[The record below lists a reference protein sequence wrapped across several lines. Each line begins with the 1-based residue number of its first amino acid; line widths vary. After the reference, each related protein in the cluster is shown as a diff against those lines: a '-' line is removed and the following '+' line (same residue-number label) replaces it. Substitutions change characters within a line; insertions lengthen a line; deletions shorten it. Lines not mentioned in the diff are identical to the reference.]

1 MSRLVKCKQVDEG
14 DSERSISSPGQELCP
29 PPPPSPEGSTYIQLL
44 HIDVGQRP
52 HPVSNK
58 NHGRK
63 LLSAV
68 ECGRRLK
75 PVPRIRAE

>member
-1 MSRLVKCKQVDEG
+1 MKVTVRGQFLHPG
-14 DSERSISSPGQELCP
+14 RSYVLL
-29 PPPPSPEGSTYIQLL
+29 PPSPEGSTYIQLL